1 MSEEAKKVAI
11 AEAVIDLAVKLG
23 AEQDLRLG
31 EVIGHLE
38 IAKMELYGRNL
49 RMAQNAQNPVS
60 EPSEGGDTQE
70 PEVASQDEDEGK
82 GEN

>member
-1 MSEEAKKVAI
+1 MSDVKKVAI

-60 EPSEGGDTQE
+60 EPSEGGDTEKQE
-70 PEVASQDEDEGK
+70 ASSPESDEDK
-82 GEN
+82 GES

>member
-1 MSEEAKKVAI
+1 MSDTKKVAI

-23 AEQDLRLG
+23 ADQDLRLG

-38 IAKMELYGRNL
+38 IAKMELYSRNVA
-49 RMAQNAQNPVS
+49 MAKRAQAQVAS

-70 PEVASQDEDEGK
+70 PEASSQGEDEGK

>member
-49 RMAQNAQNPVS
+49 RMAQNAQNPAS
-60 EPSEGGDTQE
+60 EPSEDDGKVEKMDAYQ
-70 PEVASQDEDEGK
+70 AEDEGK

>member
-1 MSEEAKKVAI
+1 MSDTKKVAI

-23 AEQDLRLG
+23 ADQDLRLG

-38 IAKMELYGRNL
+38 IAKMELYSRNVA
-49 RMAQNAQNPVS
+49 MAKRQAQAAS
-60 EPSEGGDTQE
+60 EPSEDGDTQE
-70 PEVASQDEDEGK
+70 PEASSQGEDEGK

>member
-1 MSEEAKKVAI
+1 MSEPKKVAI

-23 AEQDLRLG
+23 ADQDLRLG

-60 EPSEGGDTQE
+60 EPSEDDGKVEKMDAYQ
-70 PEVASQDEDEGK
+70 PEDEDK
-82 GEN
+82 GES

>member
-1 MSEEAKKVAI
+1 MSGEKKVAI

-23 AEQDLRLG
+23 ADQDLRLG

-60 EPSEGGDTQE
+60 EPSEDDGTEKQE
-70 PEVASQDEDEGK
+70 ASSPESDEDT
-82 GEN
+82 GES

>member
-1 MSEEAKKVAI
+1 MSNTKRVAI

-38 IAKMELYGRNL
+38 IAKMELYSRNL
-49 RMAQNAQNPVS
+49 AMAKRSQAQAAS
-60 EPSEGGDTQE
+60 EPSEGGDTVEQ
-70 PEVASQDEDEGK
+70 VDASQSEAEDTVEK
-82 GEN
+82 